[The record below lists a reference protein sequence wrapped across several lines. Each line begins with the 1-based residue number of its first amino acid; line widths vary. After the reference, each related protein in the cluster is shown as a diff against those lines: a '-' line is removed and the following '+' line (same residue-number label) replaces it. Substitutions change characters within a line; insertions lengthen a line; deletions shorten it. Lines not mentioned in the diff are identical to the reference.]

1 MSSIIQELAPL
12 YTLNEAKRATGL
24 AYATLLRWV
33 RCGHL
38 PAEKI
43 GRSWVVRRED
53 VHRVAGESERYYGGQ
68 RRGGLRTR
76 QGRTTRSVSGH
87 AGNEV
92 ETFTGWL
99 LRQRDRGDPVGDLAR
114 DALEDRTWPVL
125 AEDHAAFHQHLVL
138 LGAMDLAMEALD
150 RAWDEYEGLLPKR
163 ED

>member
-1 MSSIIQELAPL
+1 MSNISQELAPF
-12 YTLNEAKRATGL
+12 YTLHEAKRATGF
-24 AYATLLRWV
+24 AYGTLLRWV

-38 PAEKI
+38 PAAKV
-43 GRSWVVRRED
+43 GRSWLVRRED
-53 VHRVAGESERYYGGQ
+53 VHRVAGESERYYSGQ

-125 AEDHAAFHQHLVL
+125 AEDHAAFHQHLLL

-150 RAWDEYEGLLPKR
+150 RAWDEYEGLLPKG